1 MRFGY
6 REIHNNLRS
15 PNCLRPPSLI
25 NKIREIKSDEGRFNC
40 NLESMRPHVLG
51 IDDAPFH
58 KDLAKNY
65 YDDENFFELHSDEQ
79 YIFDI
84 LNF

>member
-1 MRFGY
+1 
-6 REIHNNLRS
+6 
-15 PNCLRPPSLI
+15 
-25 NKIREIKSDEGRFNC
+25 
-40 NLESMRPHVLG
+40 MRPHVLG